1 MRSTPNST
9 ARRRTLTH
17 SARSAGSPQMPGP
30 VILMAPNPNRCT
42 VESPSRNVPLA
53 STGRLD
59 VTVVVDVSVMVTP
72 WRFRAPRPRRVQ
84 GRALGWSP
92 RSTVKAPGSYRP
104 DETNQVALLVVQLG
118 SWARSSRWAGALPER
133 RSVELLPDRG
143 ERRLHGVAP
152 LPVGPVHH
160 QRVAAD
166 VGGVRRAQ
174 VGGGP
179 GQLAGKADP
188 PGRDPGVLP
197 LVLAGHGGD
206 GRGLVLMGHEA
217 GDQAVDPDAVG
228 TPLHRQ
234 GLGQVL
240 HPGLGRRRMGE
251 AGASRPG

>member
-42 VESPSRNVPLA
+42 VESPSWNVPLA

-133 RSVELLPDRG
+133 RPVELLPDRG
-143 ERRLHGVAP
+143 ERRLHGVPP

-166 VGGVRRAQ
+166 VGGVGRAQ
-174 VGGGP
+174 IGGGP
-179 GQLAGKADP
+179 GQFAGEAHPAGWNPRVLA
-188 PGRDPGVLP
+188 
-197 LVLAGHGGD
+197 LVLARYRGDVGRLVRVGHQP
-206 GRGLVLMGHEA
+206 GH
-217 GDQAVDPDAVG
+217 QAVDP
-228 TPLHRQ
+228 
-234 GLGQVL
+234 
-240 HPGLGRRRMGE
+240 
-251 AGASRPG
+251 